1 MKIFDRG
8 FAAKLHQCERAIIL
22 GALIACGA
30 LSACTS
36 PEATRSRG
44 QGPGGDVGN
53 RTAVV
58 KMHEGSQPFWKTPK
72 HIAGEHPPLEPA
84 RQAERL
90 SRP

>member
-1 MKIFDRG
+1 MTNRRQREII
-8 FAAKLHQCERAIIL
+8 AAMLC
-22 GALIACGA
+22 ACGA

-44 QGPGGDVGN
+44 QGPGADVGN
-53 RTAVV
+53 RTSVV
-58 KMHEGSQPFWKTPK
+58 KMHEGSEPFWKTPK
-72 HIAGEHPPLEPA
+72 RIPGEHPPLEPA

>member
-1 MKIFDRG
+1 MKMFDRG
-8 FAAKLHQCERAIIL
+8 FAPKLHQCERAIIL
-22 GALIACGA
+22 AALIACGA

>member
-1 MKIFDRG
+1 MKILDRG
-8 FAAKLHQCERAIIL
+8 FAAELHQYERAIINA
-22 GALIACGA
+22 ALIACGA

-44 QGPGGDVGN
+44 QGPGADVGN
-53 RTAVV
+53 RAAVV

-72 HIAGEHPPLEPA
+72 RIAGEHPPLAPA
-84 RQAERL
+84 RQAEGL